1 MVFHLQLEGTE
12 PLVFGRTKLTNHVA
26 LQWQELVRIQLVVFR
41 ELLRTLF
48 EDNFVGGVTPCR
60 AGSTGGLVRVKVD
73 DVLCD
78 GDIGT
83 GMTAGRTVAFLN
95 KLTDLVIFEVQQTPP
110 LINDVQLLEVTRRA
124 VHPVLYVDNQ
134 GEHHRN
140 QQ

>member
-1 MVFHLQLEGTE
+1 MVFHLQQEGTE

-60 AGSTGGLVRVKVD
+60 TGSAGCLVRVKVD

-83 GMTAGRTVAFLN
+83 GMTATGAVTFFN
-95 KLTDLVIFEVQQTPP
+95 KLTNFTIFEVQQTPAF
-110 LINDVQLLEVTRRA
+110 INNVQFLESTRRA
-124 VHPVLYVDNQ
+124 VHPVLDVDNQ